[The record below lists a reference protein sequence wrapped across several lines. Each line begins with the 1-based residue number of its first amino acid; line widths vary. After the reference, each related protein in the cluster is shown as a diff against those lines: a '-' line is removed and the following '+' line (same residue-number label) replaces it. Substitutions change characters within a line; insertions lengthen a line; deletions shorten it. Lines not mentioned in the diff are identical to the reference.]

1 MISKALVV
9 GAYQKKCEE
18 LAKLPGMDLHVVV
31 PPAWQEPG
39 GRRLDLERAFTQGYE
54 LAVAPIAL
62 SGHFHLH
69 FYPTLHARVRALR
82 PDIVHIDE
90 EPYNLATW
98 QALALGRSVGARCL
112 FFTWQNLYRRY
123 PWPWRSVESHVLAR
137 ADFALAGNAE
147 AVEVLRRKGYQGP
160 TAVIPQFGVDPS
172 VYRPLER
179 EGREGAGAGSGTFT
193 IGYLGRLVE
202 EKGLLVLLHALARME
217 GAWRLEVVGGG
228 PLESR
233 MVAVAHGLGIRQ
245 QVVFGAGVPSAQVP
259 ELLNNWDCLVL
270 PSLTRVNWK
279 EQFGR
284 VLVEAMACQLPV
296 VGSDSGEIPNLVGD
310 AGLIVPEGNVG
321 TLAGALRRLRD
332 DPVLRA
338 SLGMAGR
345 ARVLARFTQQKIAE
359 ETYAVYQAMME
370 QAEQSRAAQRA

>member
-1 MISKALVV
+1 MRVLMISKALVV

-31 PPAWQEPG
+31 PPVWQEPG
-39 GRRLDLERAFTQGYE
+39 GRRLVVERAFTQGYE
-54 LAVAPIAL
+54 LAVEPIAL
-62 SGHFHLH
+62 NGHFHLH
-69 FYPTLHARVRALR
+69 FYPTLHSRVRALR
-82 PDIVHIDE
+82 PDIVHMDE
-90 EPYNLATW
+90 EPYNLATL
-98 QALALGRSVGARCL
+98 QALTLGRSVGARCL

-123 PWPWRSVESHVLAR
+123 PWPWRAVESHVLAR
-137 ADFALAGNAE
+137 ADYALAGNAE
-147 AVEVLRRKGYQGP
+147 AVDVLRRKGYQGP
-160 TAVIPQFGVDPS
+160 AAVIPQFGVDPS

-179 EGREGAGAGSGTFT
+179 EGREGADVDSDTFT
-193 IGYLGRLVE
+193 VGYLGRLVE
-202 EKGLLVLLHALARME
+202 EKGLLVLLHSLAQMRGE
-217 GAWRLEVVGGG
+217 WRLEVVGGG

-233 MVAVAHGLGIRQ
+233 MVAVAHDLGIRQ
-245 QVVFGAGVPSAQVP
+245 RVDFGAGVSSAQVP
-259 ELLNNWDCLVL
+259 GLLNTWDCLVL

-284 VLVEAMACQLPV
+284 VLVEAMACQVPV

-321 TLAGALRRLRD
+321 ALAGALRRLRD

-345 ARVLARFTQQKIAE
+345 ARVLARYTQQKIAE
-359 ETYAVYQAMME
+359 ETYEVYQAMMD
-370 QAEQSRAAQRA
+370 QRAS

>member
-1 MISKALVV
+1 MRVLMISKALVV

-18 LAKLPGMDLHVVV
+18 LARLPGMDLHVVV

-54 LAVAPIAL
+54 LSVEPIAL
-62 SGHFHLH
+62 NGHFHLH
-69 FYPTLHARVRALR
+69 VYPGLRRRLRALR

-123 PWPWRSVESHVLAR
+123 PEPWRAVESHVLAQ
-137 ADFALAGNAE
+137 ADYAIAGNAE

-160 TAVIPQFGVDPS
+160 AAVIPQFGVDPS

-179 EGREGAGAGSGTFT
+179 EGREGAGSGTFT

-202 EKGLLVLLHALARME
+202 EKGLLVLLHALAQIE
-217 GAWRLEVVGGG
+217 GEWRLEVVGGG

-233 MVAVAHGLGIRQ
+233 MVAVAHDLGIRQ
-245 QVVFGAGVPSAQVP
+245 RVVFGAGVPSAQVP
-259 ELLNNWDCLVL
+259 ELLNGWDCLVL
-270 PSLTRVNWK
+270 PSLTRSNWK

-284 VLVEAMACQLPV
+284 VLVEAMACQAPV

-310 AGLIVPEGNVG
+310 AGLIVPEGNVSA
-321 TLAGALRRLRD
+321 LAGALRRLRD

-345 ARVLARFTQQKIAE
+345 ARVLARYTQQKIAE
-359 ETYAVYQAMME
+359 ETYAVYQEMM
-370 QAEQSRAAQRA
+370 AGTTRS